1 MCIGISKIQIAFL
14 VLGVV
19 ALGISL
25 EKSQNF
31 FRPNM
36 KRLIDQTI
44 NRKSEIPK
52 TSRSQAS
59 LQDLITAVSAGKT
72 ELVRRLVEEGVNIN
86 DKDGKGGTP
95 LMYAAFNYQK
105 DASILK
111 LLLMHGADVNA
122 RDPGGAT
129 ALMLA
134 MGPGGSRAG
143 IEALLEHNAD
153 VNIAT
158 LDGETPLMWASTWY
172 GVEVIKLLIEKGAK
186 VNARS
191 YDGTTVL
198 HIAARFYRAELVKL
212 LLKNGAD
219 PLIRNKAGKTPL
231 MLAQESYENKVGMTK
246 SDISQLTM
254 VINDLKSAEGKIRVR

>member
-1 MCIGISKIQIAFL
+1 MQIAIL
-14 VLGVV
+14 ALGVV
-19 ALGISL
+19 ALGSSL
-25 EKSQNF
+25 EKSQDF

-36 KRLIDQTI
+36 QRLIDQTI

-59 LQDLITAVSAGKT
+59 LQDLITAVLAGKT

-95 LMYAAFNYQK
+95 LMYAAFNYQE

-111 LLLMHGADVNA
+111 LLLKHGADVNA
-122 RDPGGAT
+122 RDRIGAT
-129 ALMLA
+129 ALMLS

-158 LDGETPLMWASTWY
+158 LDGQTPLMWATTWY
-172 GVEVIKLLIEKGAK
+172 GVEIIKLLIEKGAK
-186 VNARS
+186 INARR
-191 YDGTTVL
+191 YDGATVL
-198 HIAARFYRAELVKL
+198 HIAASFYRAETVKL

-219 PLIRNKAGKTPL
+219 PLARNKAGETPL
-231 MLAQESYENKVGMTK
+231 MLAQENYEDNVDMNKYVR
-246 SDISQLTM
+246 SQLTM
-254 VINDLKSAEGKIRVR
+254 VVNDLTSAEGKARIK